1 MTSSLTMDFDL
12 ITIDLSRSKCGYSI
26 KGRSPGETSTEYGN
40 FCTAKAIDELVNNSL
55 FPVRLAQLRSREKQ
69 SQTAL
74 RESENGWLLVVS
86 QRGYTREVIRA
97 NPFSFSIQFNCP
109 NIMALFARRQIR
121 LCKVL
126 KKKISKLTP
135 ILLFFYITS
144 IIFYHFL
151 KNKKMVKETRHWF
164 SCMPRFKDKRIQ
176 RTRSR

>member
-121 LCKVL
+121 LCKVS
-126 KKKISKLTP
+126 KKKNFKINP
-135 ILLFFYITS
+135 NI
-144 IIFYHFL
+144 IIFLYYINNFL
-151 KNKKMVKETRHWF
+151 SF
-164 SCMPRFKDKRIQ
+164 FK
-176 RTRSR
+176 